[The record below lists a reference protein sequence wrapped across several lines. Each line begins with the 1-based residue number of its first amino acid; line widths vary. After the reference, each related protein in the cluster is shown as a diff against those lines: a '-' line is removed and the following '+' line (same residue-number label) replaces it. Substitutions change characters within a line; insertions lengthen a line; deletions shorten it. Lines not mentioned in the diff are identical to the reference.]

1 MITEKEYQE
10 KFERFVPQTLF
21 ADIDPA
27 EQSFIRWLA
36 FEKKFTFQEF
46 RQVVEASR
54 DLQMWGEGTLQDWWH
69 KQGQAHK
76 DKTELLDTLRRFMLS
91 LAGSAKH
98 YPEHGLKRP
107 KKREKSRVVVE
118 QSDKDVFGMCPVASE
133 KTVCCNLRTIDAV
146 ENCVF
151 GCSYCTIQTFYRD
164 TIVFDAGLAQKLA
177 QIELDPERY
186 YHIGTGQSSDS
197 LAWGNRNG
205 NLEALCAFAA
215 AHPNVLLE
223 FKTKSDNI
231 RWLLDNPVPANV
243 VCSWSMN
250 TDTIISNE
258 EHFTADLDRRIA
270 AARAVADKGIKVAF
284 HFHPMVWYDTWQAD
298 YTALAER
305 LLRLFSPEEVLFLS
319 FGSVTFIRPV
329 LKKIRRKGFPTKI
342 TQMTLVRDPHGKL
355 TYPDDIKVTMFRAMY
370 SAFEPWQEHVFMY
383 LCMEKAAIW
392 EQTFGRVF
400 ASNDQFESQFAA
412 HCMGKIYPEN
422 SGITTSGEASR
433 TR

>member
-1 MITEKEYQE
+1 MISEKEYRQ
-10 KFERFVPQTLF
+10 KLARFIPQTIF
-21 ADIDPA
+21 DDIDPQ
-27 EQSFIRWLA
+27 EQSFIKSLA

-54 DLQMWGEGTLQDWWH
+54 DLQMWGEGSVREWWQSEQRDHTDKKTLL
-69 KQGQAHK
+69 
-76 DKTELLDTLRRFMLS
+76 ELLRRHLRTLAS
-91 LAGSAKH
+91 QPKH
-98 YPEHGLKRP
+98 YPEQGLERP

-164 TIVFDAGLAQKLA
+164 TIVFDADLPEKLSR
-177 QIELDPERY
+177 IELDPNRT

-215 AHPNVLLE
+215 EHPNVLLE
-223 FKTKSDNI
+223 FKTKSDNV

-250 TDTIISNE
+250 TETIIENE
-258 EHFTADLDRRIA
+258 EHFTATLERRIA

-284 HFHPMVWYDTWQAD
+284 HFHPMVWYDRWEPD
-298 YTALAER
+298 YTALAHR
-305 LLRLFSPEEVLFLS
+305 LQTLFTPSDVLFLS

-342 TQMTLVRDPHGKL
+342 TQMELVPDPHGKL
-355 TYPDDIKVTMFRAMY
+355 TYPDAVKVTMFRTMY
-370 SAFEPWQEHVFMY
+370 SAFSGWQDEVFMY
-383 LCMEKAAIW
+383 LCMEKAEIW
-392 EQTFGRVF
+392 QQTFGRVF
-400 ASNDQFESQFAA
+400 PSNDEFEREFAA
-412 HCMGKIYPEN
+412 HCMQKIYGHATPPHVLP
-422 SGITTSGEASR
+422 ITTP
-433 TR
+433 